1 MSETPTLE
9 TTFLKNL
16 WDAREAAAL
25 AAKPLELL
33 RYRSNLL
40 GADLRI
46 TNFGGGNT
54 SSKFDLPDP
63 LTGEP
68 RRVMAV
74 KGSGGDLASIG
85 ASGFAVLY
93 MDKLN
98 DLVGRYRGEAH
109 EDEMVGYYPL
119 CAFGENRVAAS
130 IDTALHAFLPFPHVD
145 HLHPDWAIALA
156 ASANGQQKLDEFNK
170 KYGRRIAWVP
180 WQRPGFEL
188 ALMLRKAV
196 EANPGCDGIVLGG
209 HGLFTWGE
217 TQEEAYL
224 SSIKT
229 IDQMGEF
236 VQDHGQR
243 AGSPLFGGAT
253 AKTAANRAALVNGIL
268 PYLRGAVSS
277 NRRVIAHYDG
287 GEDAIA
293 FANAKW
299 AESLCQMGTS
309 CPDHFL
315 RTRIS
320 PLYVPFDAATDAL
333 AALKA
338 RIAERLVQYRQDYA
352 TYYKAHALPDSPALR
367 DSNPSVVVI
376 PGLGLFGFGK
386 DKREARITSEFF
398 VNAIHVMSGAN
409 ALGAAA
415 ADKAKGA
422 PPQAR
427 HPGQAADFK
436 SFENYV
442 ALPRSEAF
450 KIEDWALEEAK
461 LQRMPP
467 EREFSRKIVVV
478 VGGASGIGREVAL
491 QIAKRGGHVVVADMN
506 VASAEEAAKEA
517 AGLSS
522 KEMVLA
528 TALDLTSRDS
538 IAAAFRATVDRFGGI
553 DAIVNTAAI
562 YPTPAPGTPPEET
575 WAKAMHVN
583 VTSNYVLADEAAK
596 ILKDQGLAASI
607 VLTSSANAVVPKF
620 GSEPYDVSKAAIN
633 HLIRELA
640 MGLGP
645 LVRVNGIAPATV
657 VAGSAMFPKDRVM
670 VSLKKYEIAFDE
682 SESVESL
689 RSKLAEFY
697 ARRTIT
703 RRPILPVDCANAIC
717 WLAGDQSA
725 KTTGH
730 VIPVDGGLPE
740 AFLQVAHGRHGNLTR
755 SHAKHPKIAKRPY
768 RKGLVFFAVF
778 GSSRPSCEVCR
789 EADRSLPRRHL
800 HQPIVRV
807 DVVDGFRRD
816 ELVLDED
823 GGRNRPPVQDVE
835 RDGHDFGAVLL
846 GKIRH
851 RADEA
856 GAHLAQFGASFR

>member
-1 MSETPTLE
+1 VSEAPSVE

-16 WDAREAAAL
+16 WEAREAAAL
-25 AAKPLELL
+25 EAKPLELL

-85 ASGFAVLY
+85 TTGFAVLY

-156 ASANGQQKLDEFNK
+156 ASANGKWKLEEFNK
-170 KYGRRIAWVP
+170 KYGRNIAWVP

-188 ALMLRKAV
+188 ALMLRRAV
-196 EANPGCDGIVLGG
+196 EATPGCDGIVLGG
-209 HGLFTWGE
+209 HGLFTWGA
-217 TQEEAYL
+217 TQQEAYL

-236 VQDHGQR
+236 VQDHAKR
-243 AGSPLFGGAT
+243 AGRPLFGGAT
-253 AKTAANRAALVNGIL
+253 STTAADRTALVTGLL

-293 FANAKW
+293 FANAAW
-299 AESLCQMGTS
+299 AESLCQLGTS

-320 PLYVPFDAATDAL
+320 PLYVPFNASTDKL
-333 AALKA
+333 SDLKA
-338 RIAERLVQYRQDYA
+338 RISERLVKYREDYA
-352 TYYKAHALPDSPALR
+352 SYYKAHALPDSPALR

-398 VNAIHVMSGAN
+398 VNAIHVMAGAN
-409 ALGAAA
+409 ALGHGEAEGAAQA
-415 ADKAKGA
+415 GP
-422 PPQAR
+422 PPQAKNPELAR
-427 HPGQAADFK
+427 DFK

-450 KIEDWALEEAK
+450 KIEYWALEEAK

-491 QIAKRGGHVVVADMN
+491 QLAKRGAHVVVADMN
-506 VASAEEAAKEA
+506 AASADEVAKEA
-517 AGLSS
+517 AAVSS
-522 KEMVLA
+522 KEMVLG
-528 TALDLTSRDS
+528 TALDLTSRTS
-538 IAAAFRATVDRFGGI
+538 MAAAFRATIDRFGGI

-562 YPTPAPGTPPEET
+562 YPTPAPGTPPEDT
-575 WAKAMHVN
+575 WSKAMHVN

-596 ILKDQGLAASI
+596 ILKDQNLPASI

-670 VSLKKYEIAFDE
+670 VSLKKYEIPFDE

-689 RSKLAEFY
+689 RGKLAEFY

-703 RRPILPVDCANAIC
+703 RRPILPSDCANAIC

-740 AFLQVAHGRHGNLTR
+740 AFLR
-755 SHAKHPKIAKRPY
+755 
-768 RKGLVFFAVF
+768 
-778 GSSRPSCEVCR
+778 
-789 EADRSLPRRHL
+789 
-800 HQPIVRV
+800 
-807 DVVDGFRRD
+807 
-816 ELVLDED
+816 
-823 GGRNRPPVQDVE
+823 
-835 RDGHDFGAVLL
+835 
-846 GKIRH
+846 
-851 RADEA
+851 
-856 GAHLAQFGASFR
+856 

>member
-1 MSETPTLE
+1 
-9 TTFLKNL
+9 LKNL

-25 AAKPLELL
+25 EAKPLELL

-85 ASGFAVLY
+85 TSGFAVLY

-109 EDEMVGYYPL
+109 EDEMVAYYPL

-156 ASANGQQKLDEFNK
+156 ASANGQRKLEEFNK
-170 KYGRRIAWVP
+170 KYGRKIVWVP

-188 ALMLRKAV
+188 ALMLKRAV
-196 EANPGCDGIVLGG
+196 EATPGCDGIILGG

-217 TQEEAYL
+217 TQQEAYL

-236 VQDHGQR
+236 VQDHAKR
-243 AGSPLFGGAT
+243 AGRPAFGGAIAST
-253 AKTAANRAALVNGIL
+253 AGGRAALVTGIL
-268 PYLRGAVSS
+268 PFLRGAVSS
-277 NRRVIAHYDG
+277 NRRVVAHYDG
-287 GEDAIA
+287 GEDATT

-320 PLYVPFDAATDAL
+320 PLYVPFNPASDKLSD
-333 AALKA
+333 LKA
-338 RIAERLVQYRQDYA
+338 RINERLAKYREDYA
-352 TYYKAHALPDSPALR
+352 AYYAAHAKPDSPALR

-398 VNAIHVMSGAN
+398 VNAIHVMAGAN
-409 ALGAAA
+409 ALGSEPAAPKRPAAA
-415 ADKAKGA
+415 EAGEASEGG
-422 PPQAR
+422 PPQAKDPKHAR
-427 HPGQAADFK
+427 DFK

-450 KIEDWALEEAK
+450 KIEYWALEEAK

-467 EREFSRKIVVV
+467 EREFSRKIAVI

-491 QIAKRGGHVVVADMN
+491 MLAKRGAHVVVADMN
-506 VASAEEAAKEA
+506 AATAEEVAKEA
-517 AGLSS
+517 AALSS
-522 KEMVLA
+522 KEMVLG
-528 TALDLTSRDS
+528 TGLDLTSRES
-538 IAAAFRATVDRFGGI
+538 IAAAFRATIDRFGGI
-553 DAIVNTAAI
+553 DVIINTAAI
-562 YPTPAPGTPPEET
+562 YPTPPPGTPPEDT
-575 WAKAMHVN
+575 WSKAMHVN
-583 VTSNYVLADEAAK
+583 VTSNYVLADEAAR
-596 ILKDQGLAASI
+596 ILKDQNLPASI

-670 VSLKKYEIAFDE
+670 VSLKKYEIAFEE
-682 SESVESL
+682 SEPVESL
-689 RSKLAEFY
+689 RAKLAEFY

-703 RRPILPVDCANAIC
+703 RRPILPIDCANAIC
-717 WLAGDQSA
+717 FLAGDQSA

-740 AFLQVAHGRHGNLTR
+740 AFLR
-755 SHAKHPKIAKRPY
+755 
-768 RKGLVFFAVF
+768 
-778 GSSRPSCEVCR
+778 
-789 EADRSLPRRHL
+789 
-800 HQPIVRV
+800 
-807 DVVDGFRRD
+807 
-816 ELVLDED
+816 
-823 GGRNRPPVQDVE
+823 
-835 RDGHDFGAVLL
+835 
-846 GKIRH
+846 
-851 RADEA
+851 
-856 GAHLAQFGASFR
+856 

>member
-25 AAKPLELL
+25 EAKPLELL

-85 ASGFAVLY
+85 SSGFAVLY

-156 ASANGQQKLDEFNK
+156 ASANGKQKLDEFNK
-170 KYGRRIAWVP
+170 KYGRRITWVP

-196 EANPGCDGIVLGG
+196 DATPGCDGIVLGG

-217 TQEEAYL
+217 TQQEAYVN
-224 SSIKT
+224 SIKT

-236 VQDHGQR
+236 VQDHAKR
-243 AGSPLFGGAT
+243 AGRPLFGGAS
-253 AKTAANRAALVNGIL
+253 AATAAGREALVNGIL

-320 PLYVPFDAATDAL
+320 PLYVPFDGAADGL
-333 AALKA
+333 PALKT

-352 TYYKAHALPDSPALR
+352 AYYKAHALPDSPALR

-409 ALGAAA
+409 ALGAAS
-415 ADKAKGA
+415 
-422 PPQAR
+422 AR
-427 HPGQAADFK
+427 PG
-436 SFENYV
+436 E
-442 ALPRSEAF
+442 
-450 KIEDWALEEAK
+450 
-461 LQRMPP
+461 
-467 EREFSRKIVVV
+467 
-478 VGGASGIGREVAL
+478 GRP
-491 QIAKRGGHVVVADMN
+491 
-506 VASAEEAAKEA
+506 A
-517 AGLSS
+517 AGPACRASS
-522 KEMVLA
+522 
-528 TALDLTSRDS
+528 
-538 IAAAFRATVDRFGGI
+538 
-553 DAIVNTAAI
+553 
-562 YPTPAPGTPPEET
+562 
-575 WAKAMHVN
+575 
-583 VTSNYVLADEAAK
+583 
-596 ILKDQGLAASI
+596 
-607 VLTSSANAVVPKF
+607 
-620 GSEPYDVSKAAIN
+620 
-633 HLIRELA
+633 
-640 MGLGP
+640 
-645 LVRVNGIAPATV
+645 
-657 VAGSAMFPKDRVM
+657 
-670 VSLKKYEIAFDE
+670 
-682 SESVESL
+682 
-689 RSKLAEFY
+689 
-697 ARRTIT
+697 
-703 RRPILPVDCANAIC
+703 
-717 WLAGDQSA
+717 
-725 KTTGH
+725 
-730 VIPVDGGLPE
+730 
-740 AFLQVAHGRHGNLTR
+740 
-755 SHAKHPKIAKRPY
+755 
-768 RKGLVFFAVF
+768 
-778 GSSRPSCEVCR
+778 
-789 EADRSLPRRHL
+789 
-800 HQPIVRV
+800 
-807 DVVDGFRRD
+807 
-816 ELVLDED
+816 
-823 GGRNRPPVQDVE
+823 
-835 RDGHDFGAVLL
+835 
-846 GKIRH
+846 
-851 RADEA
+851 
-856 GAHLAQFGASFR
+856 